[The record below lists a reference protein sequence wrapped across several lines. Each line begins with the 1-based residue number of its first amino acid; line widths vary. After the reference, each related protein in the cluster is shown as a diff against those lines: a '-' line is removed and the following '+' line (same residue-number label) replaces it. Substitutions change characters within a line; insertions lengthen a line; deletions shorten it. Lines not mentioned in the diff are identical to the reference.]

1 MTEQRDTT
9 NTQRDLNDRIFWLP
23 KEHEI
28 KDAAT
33 TDVYFEYTLEALRHG
48 GIDPVVTME
57 VYTRKSPFPDSNW
70 LVLCG
75 VYEVAKLLEGIPV
88 DVDSMEEGE
97 VFLTGG
103 DSALYEPV
111 MQITGRYQTFAKY
124 ENPILGFLCQA
135 SGVCTKAARLSLAA
149 RGKTVIS
156 FGTRRVHPAL
166 APMIERSSFIGGMN
180 SVSNVLGAKL
190 LGMEPSGTMPH
201 AFILCV
207 GDEVKA
213 WKLFN
218 EALPRNVPRIA
229 LIDTFSDEKFA
240 AIRAIEALGRDLY
253 GVRLDTPSS
262 RRGDLKKIVEE
273 VRWELSHRGGRNVKI
288 FVSGGLDEKEV
299 SDLRDVVDGFG
310 VGTSLSAAPVI
321 DFGGKIVEISD
332 GRGKEIPIS
341 KRGDLSGRK
350 RVFRDIRNFSDIV
363 TLKNG
368 ITTRVATKYTSLLRP
383 LLRDGKIVRRFLSPE
398 ELRERTANLV
408 RRVSTTTPSLRW
420 N

>member
-1 MTEQRDTT
+1 
-9 NTQRDLNDRIFWLP
+9 
-23 KEHEI
+23 
-28 KDAAT
+28 
-33 TDVYFEYTLEALRHG
+33 
-48 GIDPVVTME
+48 ME

-368 ITTRVATKYTSLLRP
+368 ITTRATTKYTSLLRP

-408 RRVSTTTPSLRW
+408 RRVSRTTPSLLW